1 MHSLVSRFSHKDIV
15 NVTKFERKLLFLT
28 MNPIATD
35 EELSSAWEWKE
46 QVLQSSSYENAA
58 KKPRRWH
65 AGQIRYQIGIKEKR
79 EKTGRALIIVK
90 RIPYVPSQ
98 VTKQI
103 CSPNSSAEED
113 SIWPDPASQ
122 YSTS

>member
-1 MHSLVSRFSHKDIV
+1 MHSLVSHFSHKDII

-28 MNPIATD
+28 MNPITSD
-35 EELSSAWEWKE
+35 EEVSSAWEWKE
-46 QVLQSSSYENAA
+46 QVLQSSRYENAA

-65 AGQIRYQIGIKEKR
+65 AGQILYQRKKT
-79 EKTGRALIIVK
+79 EKTYMALTIVK
-90 RIPYVPSQ
+90 RIPYLPSQ

-113 SIWPDPASQ
+113 PIWPDPASQ

>member
-1 MHSLVSRFSHKDIV
+1 
-15 NVTKFERKLLFLT
+15 

-35 EELSSAWEWKE
+35 EEVSSAWEWKE

-65 AGQIRYQIGIKEKR
+65 AGQTRYQRKKI
-79 EKTGRALIIVK
+79 EKTCMALTIVK
-90 RIPYVPSQ
+90 RIPYLLSQ

-113 SIWPDPASQ
+113 SI
-122 YSTS
+122 